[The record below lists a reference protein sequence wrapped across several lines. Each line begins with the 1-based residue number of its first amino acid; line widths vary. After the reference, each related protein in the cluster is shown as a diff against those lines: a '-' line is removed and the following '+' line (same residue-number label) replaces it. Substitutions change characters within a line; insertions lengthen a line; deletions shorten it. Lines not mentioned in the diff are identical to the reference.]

1 LFAQKKVEAVTW
13 GSAVFRS
20 SNGGYCAWG
29 AREGKPEMAAP
40 TELFVAVFP
49 DKASAQATVDA
60 IARMD
65 KSGAVKLI
73 DAAQVAKDESGK
85 VTVDELAELTSGKG
99 ALGGAIVGGVLGLI
113 FPPTLLVGAA
123 IGGIAGA
130 ITGRLLDT
138 GAKTKDLKHFADN
151 IEPGEVAVIAL
162 VEDRWVSQLT
172 LALQGYDRVFQKALS
187 AREAA
192 ALRIDHDTGE
202 ITGTMI
208 TSERAPATTNESS
221 NTEPDTH
228 SADV

>member
-1 LFAQKKVEAVTW
+1 
-13 GSAVFRS
+13 
-20 SNGGYCAWG
+20 
-29 AREGKPEMAAP
+29 MAAP
-40 TELFVAVFP
+40 TELFVAIFP
-49 DKASAQATVDA
+49 DRPSAQATVDA

-73 DAAQVAKDESGK
+73 DAALVAKDESGK
-85 VTVDELAELTSGKG
+85 VTVDELAELTAAKG
-99 ALGGAIVGGVLGLI
+99 AAAGAIVGGVLGLI

-130 ITGRLLDT
+130 ITGRLRDT
-138 GAKTKDLKHFADN
+138 GAKTKDLEHIADN
-151 IEPGEVAVIAL
+151 IELGEVAVIAL

-202 ITGTMI
+202 ITGTVI
-208 TSERAPATTNESS
+208 TGGNFQARDESS
-221 NTEPDTH
+221 NTAHGQEPF
-228 SADV
+228 

>member
-1 LFAQKKVEAVTW
+1 MGDLSLVGRGWREAP
-13 GSAVFRS
+13 G
-20 SNGGYCAWG
+20 
-29 AREGKPEMAAP
+29 EGRTSEMAAP

-49 DKASAQATVDA
+49 DKPSAQATIDA

-73 DAAQVAKDESGK
+73 DAAQVAKDQSGK
-85 VTVDELAELTSGKG
+85 VTVDELEELTAGKG
-99 ALGGAIVGGVLGLI
+99 ALGGAIVGGILGLI
-113 FPPTLLVGAA
+113 FPPALLVGAA

-130 ITGRLLDT
+130 ITGRLVDT
-138 GAKTKDLKHFADN
+138 GAKTKDLKHIAEN

-192 ALRIDHDTGE
+192 ALRIDPETGHVE
-202 ITGTMI
+202 GIMITGGDDPTRDG
-208 TSERAPATTNESS
+208 SSSPDHER
-221 NTEPDTH
+221 
-228 SADV
+228 

>member
-1 LFAQKKVEAVTW
+1 
-13 GSAVFRS
+13 
-20 SNGGYCAWG
+20 
-29 AREGKPEMAAP
+29 MAAP

-49 DKASAQATVDA
+49 DRASAQATIDA

-73 DAAQVAKDESGK
+73 DAAKVEKDESGK
-85 VTVDELAELTSGKG
+85 VSVDELAELTAGRG
-99 ALGGAIVGGVLGLI
+99 ATAGAIVGGVLGLI

-123 IGGIAGA
+123 IGGLAGA

-138 GAKTKDLKHFADN
+138 GAKTKDLKHLADN
-151 IEPGEVAVIAL
+151 IEPGEVAVFAL

-202 ITGTMI
+202 ISATMM
-208 TSERAPATTNESS
+208 TSEQAPPTNESA
-221 NTEPDTH
+221 NTGPDTH
-228 SADV
+228 ASQV

>member
-1 LFAQKKVEAVTW
+1 
-13 GSAVFRS
+13 
-20 SNGGYCAWG
+20 
-29 AREGKPEMAAP
+29 MAAP

-49 DKASAQATVDA
+49 DRSSAQATIDA

-73 DAAQVAKDESGK
+73 DAAEVAKDESGK
-85 VTVDELAELTSGKG
+85 VSVDELAELTAGKG

-138 GAKTKDLKHFADN
+138 GAKTKDLKLIAEN

-192 ALRIDHDTGE
+192 AIRLDPDTGE
-202 ITGTMI
+202 VEGTVI
-208 TSERAPATTNESS
+208 TSGNDQTGNASSESR
-221 NTEPDTH
+221 
-228 SADV
+228 